1 MTSTAGVVAPGLAQ
15 LLKSASTT
23 SSSAW
28 GEGDDEPYVNI
39 GAGRKKESR
48 GSGQKR
54 EEYSSMYM

>member
-1 MTSTAGVVAPGLAQ
+1 MTSTAGAVAPGLAR
-15 LLKSASTT
+15 LLESASRS

-28 GEGDDEPYVNI
+28 GEEDDEPYVNI
-39 GAGRKKESR
+39 GAGKKKESR